1 MRTFIKR
8 ALGKLNKLS
17 TEQITD
23 LLRSVV
29 DENEILESVIQ
40 SLDDGLLVF
49 DRDGLLIQYNK
60 AAERYLPLKIGD
72 GYDRPIEAILDD
84 EQLSFFLQKTLRSG
98 DKVERREFDIEN
110 KGILRL
116 LSISVLPLVSG
127 RQVAGSVIRVEDIT
141 DRRNKEARLRR
152 AENLASLTTLAAGV
166 AHEIKNPLGSISI
179 HIQLIQRSLVASCT
193 GSEKIDK
200 YLSVVHEEID
210 RLNHIVLDF
219 LFAVRPMDIQI
230 READINLLISELIS
244 FMKPEME
251 QAGIGINLN
260 YETESFFLPF
270 DERYMKQALLN
281 LIKNAQAAILGPGT
295 ITIKTSALP
304 SEFLIEV
311 CDSGTGI
318 GEDDLPKIFEPYF
331 TTRDSGSGLGLTMVY
346 KIVKEHNG
354 EISVRSTVG
363 EGSCFTISLPLPQKE
378 TKLISWKAGAE

>member
-260 YETESFFLPF
+260 YDTESFFLPF

-304 SEFLIEV
+304 GEFLIEV